1 MSLDTNYILKNQKIF
16 IFLGKNKIENTY
28 LDGKMNN
35 KLTTKISVKDNLIGV
50 MRINNK
56 DYISLTDLARY
67 KNPNNPGDVII
78 KWMSN
83 KSSFDFYC
91 LWEELFNEDFKLAEF
106 REFKNDSVN
115 QSFTMSP
122 SRWISMTNAKGFV
135 SKRGKYDGGT
145 FDHPDIALEFAS
157 WIDPAFKLYLIQE
170 FERLKYNETY
180 QKKIEWS
187 VRRSLSKTNY
197 RIHTDSIKEN
207 IVPTLTDKQKL
218 FVYSNEADVIN
229 VALFGITAKEWREKN
244 PNKEGN
250 IRDYTDILHLVVL
263 SNLEVLNASMIENNI
278 SQKDRLEKLN
288 ATAKRQINI
297 LANDSNVIGITK
309 LDNQSL
315 IGEKKDEI

>member
-1 MSLDTNYILKNQKIF
+1 MNDNVIT
-16 IFLGKNKIENTY
+16 
-28 LDGKMNN
+28 KMH
-35 KLTTKISVKDNLIGV
+35 VKDNLVKV
-50 MRINNK
+50 MRVNGV

-83 KSSFDFYC
+83 KSSFDFYS
-91 LWEELFNEDFKLAEF
+91 LWEELFNDNFKLAEF
-106 REFKNDSVN
+106 REFKNDAAN
-115 QSFTMSP
+115 NSFTMSP
-122 SRWISMTNAKGFV
+122 SRWISFTNSKGFI

-145 FDHPDIALEFAS
+145 FAHPDIALEFAS
-157 WIDPAFKLYLIQE
+157 WIDPAFKLYLIKE

-180 QKKIEWS
+180 QERIEWS

-218 FVYSNEADVIN
+218 FIYANEADVIN
-229 VALFGITAKEWREKN
+229 VALFGMTAKEWRENN
-244 PNKEGN
+244 PDKEGN

-288 ATAKRQINI
+288 KTARRQINI
-297 LANDSNVIGITK
+297 LTNDSNIVGITK
-309 LDNQSL
+309 LDDTKM
-315 IGEKKDEI
+315 IE

>member
-1 MSLDTNYILKNQKIF
+1 MNEKI
-16 IFLGKNKIENTY
+16 IT
-28 LDGKMNN
+28 KMH
-35 KLTTKISVKDNLIGV
+35 VKDNLVKV
-50 MRINNK
+50 MRVNGV

-83 KSSFDFYC
+83 KSSFDFYS
-91 LWEELFNEDFKLAEF
+91 LWEELFNDNFKLAEF
-106 REFKNDSVN
+106 REFKNDAAN
-115 QSFTMSP
+115 NSFTMSP
-122 SRWISMTNAKGFV
+122 SRWISFTNSKGFI

-145 FDHPDIALEFAS
+145 FAHPDIALEFAS
-157 WIDPAFKLYLIQE
+157 WIDPAFKLYLIKE

-180 QKKIEWS
+180 QERIEWS

-218 FVYSNEADVIN
+218 FIYANEADVIN
-229 VALFGITAKEWREKN
+229 VALFGMTAKEWRENN
-244 PNKEGN
+244 PDKEGN

-288 ATAKRQINI
+288 KTARRQINI
-297 LANDSNVIGITK
+297 LTNDSNVIGITK
-309 LDNQSL
+309 LDDTKM
-315 IGEKKDEI
+315 IE

>member
-1 MSLDTNYILKNQKIF
+1 MNDKI
-16 IFLGKNKIENTY
+16 IT
-28 LDGKMNN
+28 KMH
-35 KLTTKISVKDNLIGV
+35 VKDNLVKV
-50 MRINNK
+50 MRVNGV

-67 KNPNNPGDVII
+67 KNSNNPGDVII

-83 KSSFDFYC
+83 KSSFDFYS

-106 REFKNDSVN
+106 REFKNDAAN
-115 QSFTMSP
+115 NSFTMSP
-122 SRWISMTNAKGFV
+122 SRWTSSTNSKGFI

-145 FDHPDIALEFAS
+145 FAHPDIALEFAS
-157 WIDPAFKLYLIQE
+157 WIDPAFKLYLIKE

-180 QKKIEWS
+180 QERIEWS

-218 FVYSNEADVIN
+218 FIYANEADVIN
-229 VALFGITAKEWREKN
+229 VALFGMTAKEWRENN
-244 PNKEGN
+244 PDKEGN

-288 ATAKRQINI
+288 TTARRQINI
-297 LANDSNVIGITK
+297 LTNDSNVIGITK
-309 LDNQSL
+309 LDDTKM
-315 IGEKKDEI
+315 IE

>member
-1 MSLDTNYILKNQKIF
+1 MNEKI
-16 IFLGKNKIENTY
+16 IT
-28 LDGKMNN
+28 KMH
-35 KLTTKISVKDNLIGV
+35 VKDNLVKV
-50 MRINNK
+50 MRVNGV

-83 KSSFDFYC
+83 KSSFDFYS
-91 LWEELFNEDFKLAEF
+91 LWEELFNDNFKLAEF
-106 REFKNDSVN
+106 REFKNDAAN
-115 QSFTMSP
+115 NSFTMSP
-122 SRWISMTNAKGFV
+122 SRWISFTNSKGFI

-145 FDHPDIALEFAS
+145 FAHPDIALEFAS
-157 WIDPAFKLYLIQE
+157 WIDPAFKLYLIKE

-180 QKKIEWS
+180 QERIEWS

-218 FVYSNEADVIN
+218 FIYANEADVIN
-229 VALFGITAKEWREKN
+229 VALFGMTAKEWRENN
-244 PNKEGN
+244 PDKEGN

-263 SNLEVLNASMIENNI
+263 SNLEVLNASMIENNS

-288 ATAKRQINI
+288 KTARRQINI
-297 LANDSNVIGITK
+297 LTNDSNIVGITK
-309 LDNQSL
+309 LDDTKM
-315 IGEKKDEI
+315 IE

>member
-1 MSLDTNYILKNQKIF
+1 MNDKI
-16 IFLGKNKIENTY
+16 IT
-28 LDGKMNN
+28 KMH
-35 KLTTKISVKDNLIGV
+35 VKDNLVKV
-50 MRINNK
+50 MRVNGV

-67 KNPNNPGDVII
+67 KNSNNPGDVII

-83 KSSFDFYC
+83 KSSFDFYS

-106 REFKNDSVN
+106 REFKNDAAN
-115 QSFTMSP
+115 NSFTMSP
-122 SRWISMTNAKGFV
+122 SRWISSTNSKGFI

-145 FDHPDIALEFAS
+145 FAHPDIALEFAS
-157 WIDPAFKLYLIQE
+157 WIDPAFKLYLIKE
-170 FERLKYNETY
+170 FERLKHNETY
-180 QKKIEWS
+180 QERIEWS

-218 FVYSNEADVIN
+218 FIYANEADVIN
-229 VALFGITAKEWREKN
+229 VALFGMTAKEWRENN
-244 PNKEGN
+244 PDKEGN

-288 ATAKRQINI
+288 TTARRQINI
-297 LANDSNVIGITK
+297 LTNDSNVIGITK
-309 LDNQSL
+309 LDDTKM
-315 IGEKKDEI
+315 IE